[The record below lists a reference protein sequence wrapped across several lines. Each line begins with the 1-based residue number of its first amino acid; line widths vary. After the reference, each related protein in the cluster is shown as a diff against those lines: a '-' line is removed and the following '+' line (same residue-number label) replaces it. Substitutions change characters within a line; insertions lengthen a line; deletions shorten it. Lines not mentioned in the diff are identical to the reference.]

1 VNLFWQDKRL
11 LKLKLEEDGKGGFKE
26 LDENDLPDDLW
37 RPCFDMLEKGPDIPQ
52 HELGN
57 PEFDVNEGIQKKK
70 KKEKLLLCVWY
81 SQGILHIFVFRSLY
95 FSSYL
100 LHVLLKSYI
109 YHHTTV
115 EVFRPAQGILQLN
128 IPISGTIHNP
138 HNLKNFP
145 FDEDIIEFTFVG
157 DMLRDGR
164 KADASDFRLIPI
176 GEMPEPNHLGLTVPF
191 LASYK
196 DSVDSMPEFGIIGAV
211 ISASTK
217 SKKQMKKKYSY
228 VEFGVVIRRSFGYYF
243 WKVVFMLWMV
253 TALTFSIFGHDAVS
267 CVSHLFFL
275 VD

>member
-1 VNLFWQDKRL
+1 
-11 LKLKLEEDGKGGFKE
+11 
-26 LDENDLPDDLW
+26 
-37 RPCFDMLEKGPDIPQ
+37 
-52 HELGN
+52 
-57 PEFDVNEGIQKKK
+57 
-70 KKEKLLLCVWY
+70 
-81 SQGILHIFVFRSLY
+81 
-95 FSSYL
+95 
-100 LHVLLKSYI
+100 
-109 YHHTTV
+109 V

-267 CVSHLFFL
+267 VSLYMTVVFL
-275 VD
+275 VDDDCVIVVLSECVMASRCIYTLFQLSRFTCNFFVMFRCLPPPHSVITQIELVFL